1 MGKDHSS
8 RLAGLVPL
16 VCVQVGPETVASK
29 TSVTA
34 VFNVRDPL
42 IFSGHGR
49 EEQGG
54 QDRDHQWESA

>member
-8 RLAGLVPL
+8 RLAGWVPV
-16 VCVQVGPETVASK
+16 VCVQVGPEAVASK

-34 VFNVRDPL
+34 VFSVRDPS
-42 IFSGHGR
+42 IFSAQGK

-54 QDRDHQWESA
+54 